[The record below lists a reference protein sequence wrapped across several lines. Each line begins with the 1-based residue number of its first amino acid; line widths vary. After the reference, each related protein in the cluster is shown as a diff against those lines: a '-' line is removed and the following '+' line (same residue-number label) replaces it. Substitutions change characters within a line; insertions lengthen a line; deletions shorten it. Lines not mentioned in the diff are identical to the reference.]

1 MVTVH
6 NETVTALL
14 MERQFL
20 TRKADQAEYTCLFRD
35 MQPGLNVYWNGFGDP
50 PSLVFRAGFD
60 DLAYNRERQLRRELV
75 KGRFAGGNVG
85 WVLQEDL
92 ELFAYAYRKPLDAP
106 TDRQLMLLELIQTEG
121 PLTIQQMKDATG
133 LLVKEI
139 TPALHRLQEA
149 FLVYEDQYDGEWD
162 RGWYVFSEMF
172 PDVDPGRLSKREA
185 LKTLLKRFAYRNVR
199 IHAEMAKSFYRLP
212 AKEIKAA
219 LEELA
224 QEGALLQTEPGWF
237 ILAEDAPVLQASLP
251 RPSPS
256 VFALHRNDFLVKS
269 HEYWLK
275 EKFSHPEYDV
285 LQYLLV
291 DGAFS
296 GALVGHF
303 RFGPNDLED
312 VVGLPEET
320 ASARKAEILAAIAEV
335 HGGRTPKR
343 YMGTPL

>member
-1 MVTVH
+1 MVTVPK
-6 NETVTALL
+6 ETVTALM
-14 MERQFL
+14 MERQYL
-20 TRKADQAEYTCLFRD
+20 THKAGKEEYLALFRD
-35 MQPGLNVYWNGFGDP
+35 TQPGLNVYWNGFEQP
-50 PSLVFRAGFD
+50 ASLVFRADFD
-60 DLAYNRERQLRRELV
+60 DLAFNRERQLNRELV

-92 ELFAYAYRKPLDAP
+92 ELFACAYRKPLDAP

-149 FLVYEDQYDGEWD
+149 LLVYEDQYDGEWD

-172 PDVDPGRLSKREA
+172 PDVDTQRLPRREA
-185 LKTLLKRFAYRNVR
+185 LKTLLKRFAYRNVK
-199 IHAEMAKSFYRLP
+199 INVEMAKSFYRLP
-212 AKEIKAA
+212 AKELKGTM
-219 LEELA
+219 EELS
-224 QEGALLQTEPGWF
+224 QEGVFFQTEPGWY
-237 ILAEDAPVLQASLP
+237 ILAQDAPVLQASLP

-335 HGGRTPKR
+335 QGGRMPKC
-343 YMGTPL
+343 YMGKPL